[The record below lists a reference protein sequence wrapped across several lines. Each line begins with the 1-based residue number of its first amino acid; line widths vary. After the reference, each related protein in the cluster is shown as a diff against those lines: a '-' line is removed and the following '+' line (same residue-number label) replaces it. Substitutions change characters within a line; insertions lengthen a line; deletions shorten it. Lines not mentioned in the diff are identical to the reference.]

1 MKIALYQIDAFAD
14 KVFQGNPAAVC
25 PLEEWLDVDL
35 MQAIAV
41 ENNLSETAFFVAA
54 GDAAGDAYELRWFTP
69 VAEVDLCGHAT
80 LASAHVVFEHID
92 PNAGDVAFDTRSG
105 RLSVT
110 RGAGGLLTMDFPAQP
125 GDEME
130 VGEEMTEAL
139 GAEPS
144 HLFGGVDFM
153 AVFERQSQIS
163 AIEPDQAALKKLE
176 RRGVIIT
183 APGDEVDFVSRFFAP
198 KHDIPEDP
206 VTGSAHCML
215 TPYWAHRLGKN
226 QLRARQISPR
236 GGNLDC
242 ALEGERVRISGSAS
256 EYLKGEISL

>member
-14 KVFQGNPAAVC
+14 EVFKGNPAAVC
-25 PLEEWLDVDL
+25 PLEEWLDDDV

-41 ENNLSETAFFVAA
+41 ENNLSETAFFVANN
-54 GDAAGDAYELRWFTP
+54 DAYDLRWFTP

-80 LASAHVVFEHID
+80 LATAHVVFEHID
-92 PNAGDVAFDTRSG
+92 PNAGEVRFDTRSG
-105 RLSVT
+105 RLGVT
-110 RGAGGLLTMDFPAQP
+110 RGPDGLLAMDFPAQP
-125 GDEME
+125 GGELA
-130 VGEEMTEAL
+130 VGEEMIEAL

-144 HLFGGVDFM
+144 YLFGGEDFM

-163 AIEPDQAALKKLE
+163 AIEPDFAALKKLE

-198 KHDIPEDP
+198 KHNIPEDP

-215 TPYWAHRLGKN
+215 TPYWADRLGKT

-236 GGNLDC
+236 GGDLACELLGD
-242 ALEGERVRISGSAS
+242 RVRISGRAS
-256 EYLKGEISL
+256 EYMKGEITL

>member
-1 MKIALYQIDAFAD
+1 MKIALYQVDAFAD
-14 KVFQGNPAAVC
+14 KVFQGNPAAIC

-41 ENNLSETAFFVAA
+41 ENNLSETAFFVAK
-54 GDAAGDAYELRWFTP
+54 GDAYELRWFTP

-110 RGAGGLLTMDFPAQP
+110 RGPDGLLAMDFPAQP
-125 GDEME
+125 GDKIEISAEMI
-130 VGEEMTEAL
+130 EAL

-144 HLFGGVDFM
+144 FLYGGEDFM

-163 AIEPDQAALKKLE
+163 AIEPDHGALKKLE
-176 RRGVIIT
+176 RRGVIVT

-198 KHDIPEDP
+198 KYNIPEDP

-215 TPYWAHRLGKN
+215 TPYWAGRLAKL

-242 ALEGERVRISGSAS
+242 ALEGDRVRISGSAS